1 MDKGGEELGKS
12 SKDKMS
18 KDKKKERVDHG
29 KKSKKKHE

>member
-12 SKDKMS
+12 S